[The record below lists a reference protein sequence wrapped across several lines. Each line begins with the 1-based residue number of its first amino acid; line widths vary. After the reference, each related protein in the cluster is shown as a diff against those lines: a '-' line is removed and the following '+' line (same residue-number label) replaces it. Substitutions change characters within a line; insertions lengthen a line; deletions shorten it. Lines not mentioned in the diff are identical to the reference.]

1 MSQILRLPY
10 PPTANNI
17 FINVKRGGRVKTPEY
32 RAWITEAGHMLNLQK
47 PIQVKGPAKVLIT
60 AVRPDKRRRDIA
72 NLEKPIL
79 DLLVAHRVL
88 EDDCL
93 VESLTLEWVSD
104 NLSGVSVTITP
115 LATKV
120 GDLKDDQI

>member
-1 MSQILRLPY
+1 
-10 PPTANNI
+10 
-17 FINVKRGGRVKTPEY
+17 
-32 RAWITEAGHMLNLQK
+32 
-47 PIQVKGPAKVLIT
+47 
-60 AVRPDKRRRDIA
+60 
-72 NLEKPIL
+72 
-79 DLLVAHRVL
+79 VAHKVL